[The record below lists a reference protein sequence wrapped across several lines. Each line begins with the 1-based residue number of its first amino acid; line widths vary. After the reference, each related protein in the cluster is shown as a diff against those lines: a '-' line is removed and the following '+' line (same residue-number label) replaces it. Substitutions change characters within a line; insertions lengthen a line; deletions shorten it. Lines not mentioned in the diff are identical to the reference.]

1 MKPAPLSKSAWAAAD
16 GSPSPFRERV
26 GEWAAQAG
34 TPVNQT
40 LPARVVEV
48 VNETTLSPEISEALD
63 RGGVID
69 MTTKGAKSGKP
80 RRIEI
85 VFHNIDGKI
94 FISGLPNFPRGWLA
108 NVKKNPHFTFHL
120 KGPVRADLPA
130 TGRVI
135 DQEAERREVL
145 PHIAKV
151 WKRKDLENMV
161 QTSPLI
167 EVTLEGA
174 SES

>member
-1 MKPAPLSKSAWAAAD
+1 MNKAILTPGITQALS
-16 GSPSPFRERV
+16 
-26 GEWAAQAG
+26 
-34 TPVNQT
+34 
-40 LPARVVEV
+40 
-48 VNETTLSPEISEALD
+48 

-69 MTTKGAKSGKP
+69 ITTNGAKSGKP

-94 FISGLPNFPRGWLA
+94 FISGMPNFPRGWLA
-108 NVKKNPHFTFHL
+108 NLKANPHFAFHL
-120 KGPVRADLPA
+120 KGPVTADLPA
-130 TGRVI
+130 TARVI
-135 DQEAERREVL
+135 EGEAERRQVL

-161 QTSPLI
+161 ATSPLI
-167 EVTLEGA
+167 EVNLEGA